1 VRAVATQ
8 FVIDGSVGRISIM
21 ASTTGAPLYVTVPDA
36 LTRPSRDPPPPFLQP
51 AKTQLSAQ
59 SAAKQ
64 KKNLLN
70 FIFILS
76 KLVSIQERG
85 ARVYVNAQTRTPKI
99 KRV

>member
-1 VRAVATQ
+1 
-8 FVIDGSVGRISIM
+8 M

-64 KKNLLN
+64 KK
-70 FIFILS
+70 
-76 KLVSIQERG
+76 KSIEFHLYSFQIGFYSRTRRSRLRQC
-85 ARVYVNAQTRTPKI
+85 ANANAKDQTRLT
-99 KRV
+99 KRWT